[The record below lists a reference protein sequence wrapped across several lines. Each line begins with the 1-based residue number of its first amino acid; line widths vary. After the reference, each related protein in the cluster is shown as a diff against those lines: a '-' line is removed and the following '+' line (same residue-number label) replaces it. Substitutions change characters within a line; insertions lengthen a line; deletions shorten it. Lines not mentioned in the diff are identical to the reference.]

1 MQINDLCLSA
11 AKLEHP
17 PSEAKN
23 NVYLINKSTGSVLL
37 LRACAGSCLKSR
49 PGYQPRLLGFGLQLW
64 ELQPLSQT
72 VGQDS
77 KHEWTAEETD
87 E

>member
-37 LRACAGSCLKSR
+37 YVSVQDHAS
-49 PGYQPRLLGFGLQLW
+49 
-64 ELQPLSQT
+64 SQ
-72 VGQDS
+72 V
-77 KHEWTAEETD
+77 
-87 E
+87 

>member
-23 NVYLINKSTGSVLL
+23 NVYLINKSTGSGLL
-37 LRACAGSCLKSR
+37 LRECAGSCLKSSL
-49 PGYQPRLLGFGLQLW
+49 GYQPRLLDYSYGD
-64 ELQPLSQT
+64 LQPLSQA

-77 KHEWTAEETD
+77 NT
-87 E
+87 